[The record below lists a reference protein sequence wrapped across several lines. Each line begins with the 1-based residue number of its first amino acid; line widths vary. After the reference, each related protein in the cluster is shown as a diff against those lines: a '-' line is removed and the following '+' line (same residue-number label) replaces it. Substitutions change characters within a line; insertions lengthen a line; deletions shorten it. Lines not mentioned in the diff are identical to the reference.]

1 MFAHI
6 WRMRARKK
14 RVEEYEKFARQVT
27 LPTLKRLEGCEGAH
41 FLKTFQARKPE
52 YLWVVFWKDQK
63 ALEKARTSP
72 LWREQIKRFEAGK
85 FYKSMPLELV
95 CEELETFAAAAPK
108 PRPVPKPPLARK
120 APKSV
125 KRQPNGAPVEKP
137 AAVELAPE
145 ASAEPTVA

>member
-52 YLWVVFWKDQK
+52 YLWVVFWKDEK
-63 ALEKARTSP
+63 ALEKARASS
-72 LWREQIKRFEAGK
+72 LWREQIKHFEAGK
-85 FYKSMPLELV
+85 FYKSIPLELV

-108 PRPVPKPPLARK
+108 PRPAAKPPAARK
-120 APKSV
+120 APKTV
-125 KRQPNGAPVEKP
+125 KPQSNGAPAEKP
-137 AAVELAPE
+137 NAADSADE
-145 ASAEPTVA
+145 ASAESTAV